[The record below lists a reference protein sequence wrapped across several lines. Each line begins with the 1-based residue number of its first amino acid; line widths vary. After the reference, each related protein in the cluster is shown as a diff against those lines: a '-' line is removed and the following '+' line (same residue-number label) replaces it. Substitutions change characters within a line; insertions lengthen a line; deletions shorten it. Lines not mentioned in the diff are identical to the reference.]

1 MMRLVLFLG
10 AFFLALFGVFNLV
23 AFTVDETE
31 QAVIQE
37 FGRIIRVVRE
47 PGLYFKTP
55 FVQNVVKLE
64 DRLLSYDIRPQP
76 IIASDK
82 KRLIVDNYAL
92 WRIVDAKMFVETMG
106 GDVVRAQQRLDDV
119 IYSNLRDIFG
129 KQTLTDIIQRS
140 GYLDEVIR
148 LTQQQV
154 KEFGIEVTDIRI
166 KRADLPEENEQA
178 VYNRMISEREQI
190 ATGIRAQGD
199 EEAQRIRAEAERE
212 REITL
217 AEARKR
223 YEELRGEGDAR
234 ATEIYAQ
241 AYNRDAQFYRF
252 WRTLDS
258 YKKSFNVQ
266 DTLVLSTDSDYLK
279 YFENM
284 LQRK

>member
-1 MMRLVLFLG
+1 MMRLVIFIG
-10 AFFLALFGVFNLV
+10 AIVLALFVVFNLV

-55 FVQNVVKLE
+55 FVQNIVKLE

-119 IYSNLRDIFG
+119 VYSNLRDIFG

-223 YEELRGEGDAR
+223 YEELRGEGDAQ

-258 YKKSFNVQ
+258 YKKSFNAQ

>member
-1 MMRLVLFLG
+1 MMRLWIFVGAIVLG
-10 AFFLALFGVFNLV
+10 IVVFNLV

-31 QAVIQE
+31 QAVVQE
-37 FGRIIRVVRE
+37 FGRIVNVIRE

-55 FVQNVVKLE
+55 LVQNIVKLE

-76 IIASDK
+76 IIAADK

-92 WRIVDAKMFVETMG
+92 WRIVDAKRFVETMG
-106 GDVVRAQQRLDDV
+106 GDITRAQQRLDDV
-119 IYSNLRDIFG
+119 VYSNLRDILG

-154 KEFGIEVTDIRI
+154 QEFGIEIVDIRI
-166 KRADLPEENEQA
+166 KRADLPEENEKA
-178 VYNRMISEREQI
+178 VYSRMISEREQI
-190 ATGIRAQGD
+190 AAGIRAQGD

-212 REITL
+212 REIIL

-223 YEELRGEGDAR
+223 SEELRGEGDAQ
-234 ATEIYAQ
+234 AVDIYAQ
-241 AYNRDAQFYRF
+241 AYNRDVQFYRF

-258 YKKSFNVQ
+258 YKKSLSAQ
-266 DTLVLSTDSDYLK
+266 DTLVLSTDSEYLK
-279 YFENM
+279 YLEKM
-284 LQRK
+284 LQRR

>member
-1 MMRLVLFLG
+1 MMRLLIFVGAIVLG
-10 AFFLALFGVFNLV
+10 IVAFNLV

-31 QAVIQE
+31 QAVVQE
-37 FGRIIRVVRE
+37 FGRIMRVIRE
-47 PGLYFKTP
+47 PGIYFKTP

-82 KRLIVDNYAL
+82 KRLIIDNYAL
-92 WRIVDAKMFVETMG
+92 WRIVDPKRFVETMG
-106 GDVVRAQQRLDDV
+106 GDITRAQQRLDDV
-119 IYSNLRDIFG
+119 VYSNLRDIFG

-154 KEFGIEVTDIRI
+154 QEFGIEVTDIRI

-178 VYNRMISEREQI
+178 VYSRMISEREQI
-190 ATGIRAQGD
+190 AAGIRAQGD

-223 YEELRGEGDAR
+223 SEELRGEGDAQ
-234 ATEIYAQ
+234 AAEIYAE

-258 YKKSFNVQ
+258 YRKSFNAQ

>member
-1 MMRLVLFLG
+1 MMRLLIFVGAIVLG
-10 AFFLALFGVFNLV
+10 IVAFNLV

-31 QAVIQE
+31 QAVVQE
-37 FGRIIRVVRE
+37 FGRIMRVIRE
-47 PGLYFKTP
+47 PGIYFKTP

-82 KRLIVDNYAL
+82 KRLIIDNYAL
-92 WRIVDAKMFVETMG
+92 WRIVDPKRFVETMG
-106 GDVVRAQQRLDDV
+106 GDITRAQQRLDDV
-119 IYSNLRDIFG
+119 VYSNLRDIFG

-154 KEFGIEVTDIRI
+154 QEFGIEVTDIRI

-178 VYNRMISEREQI
+178 VYSRMISEREQI

-199 EEAQRIRAEAERE
+199 EEAQRIRAEAGRE
-212 REITL
+212 RDIIV

-223 YEELRGEGDAR
+223 SEELRGEGDAQ
-234 ATEIYAQ
+234 AAEIYAK

-258 YKKSFNVQ
+258 YRKSFNAQ

>member
-1 MMRLVLFLG
+1 MMRLLIFVGAIVLG
-10 AFFLALFGVFNLV
+10 IVAFNLV

-31 QAVIQE
+31 QAVVQE
-37 FGRIIRVVRE
+37 FGRIVSVIRE

-64 DRLLSYDIRPQP
+64 DRLISYDIRPQP
-76 IIASDK
+76 IIAADK

-92 WRIVDAKMFVETMG
+92 WRIVDAKRFVETMG
-106 GDVVRAQQRLDDV
+106 GDITRAQQRLDDV
-119 IYSNLRDIFG
+119 IYSNLRDILG

-154 KEFGIEVTDIRI
+154 QEFGIEIVDIRI

-178 VYNRMISEREQI
+178 VYSRMISEREQI

-212 REITL
+212 REIIF

-223 YEELRGEGDAR
+223 AEELRGEGDAQ
-234 ATEIYAQ
+234 AIETYAQ
-241 AYNRDAQFYRF
+241 AYNRDVQFYRF

-258 YKKSFNVQ
+258 YKKSLSAQ
-266 DTLVLSTDSDYLK
+266 DTLVLSTDSEYLK
-279 YFENM
+279 YLEKM